1 MAANSAIAFA
11 PTFSRSLSLSTFT
24 HKFPS
29 NTSPH
34 NTHFKSSSPRSNTYA
49 SISETEKN
57 PPDSP
62 QTASSQSSQQVFIND
77 VPDAGLISKPG
88 PTGTTCAS
96 LFPIPILGSYN
107 WFLTVYKRDLAASKG
122 PFCLDVF
129 DPQTLR
135 FSFLPDHSSSEPPN
149 SNVAKFNGVAAGNL
163 NVQNHLRKL
172 NHSGPHRLL
181 FFDRGSKEN
190 LFQRRNQ
197 LETLSKDCEDQDI
210 WTDPAPTF
218 QVTVRSSAFEIR
230 DLYSSA
236 GEKARN
242 PSKFEYFA
250 MNLFPIYPLQ
260 DYSAIVCVWHLRSQ
274 TSPVAIDK
282 RQGSIRLSFFDP
294 LEIPSDITP
303 PPTAARFAIK
313 AFNGGVTDTI
323 VTEQHQTLLNA
334 LAAAN
339 ITVSNKNDFRIVN
352 ESKPG
357 QIAAKRR
364 NEIWVQVD

>member
-1 MAANSAIAFA
+1 MIANSAITFV

-24 HKFPS
+24 PQFTS
-29 NTSPH
+29 NAVSH
-34 NTHFKSSSPRSNTYA
+34 NKYFKSSPLHSNIYA
-49 SISETEKN
+49 SISETENN
-57 PPDSP
+57 PSKSP
-62 QTASSQSSQQVFIND
+62 QTTSSQSSQQVFIND
-77 VPDAGLISKPG
+77 VPDVGLISKPG
-88 PTGTTCAS
+88 PTGTTCAP

-129 DPQTLR
+129 DLQTLR
-135 FSFLPDHSSSEPPN
+135 FSFLPNHSSSDSSN
-149 SNVAKFNGVAAGNL
+149 SKVAKFNGIAAGNL
-163 NVQNHLRKL
+163 NVQNRLRKL

-181 FFDRGSKEN
+181 FFDRGGKEN
-190 LFQRRNQ
+190 LFQRQNQ
-197 LETLSKDCEDQDI
+197 LETLSTDSEDKDI

-230 DLYSSA
+230 DLYPSV

-242 PSKFEYFA
+242 PSRFEYFA

-260 DYSAIVCVWHLRSQ
+260 DYSAVVCVWHLRSQ

-282 RQGSIRLSFFDP
+282 RQGCIRLSFFDP
-294 LEIPSDITP
+294 LEIPSDIKP
-303 PPTAARFAIK
+303 PPVAARFAIK
-313 AFNGGVTDTI
+313 AFNGGVTDTV
-323 VTEQHQTLLNA
+323 VTKQHQTLLNS
-334 LAAAN
+334 LASAN
-339 ITVSNKNDFRIVN
+339 ITVSNKNDFRIVS
-352 ESKPG
+352 ESRPG